1 MAVPAAAES
10 AAAGLRVEVVGPV
23 ATIRLSGPG
32 DPGSLG
38 GLGSALDDA
47 QRRMGGDVRVVVLR
61 VGGQA
66 SSGAGTPVLSP
77 GAAGYAPFSLSF
89 PSSPA
94 HADPA
99 ALIEGYRVW
108 RAALDRLTMRADL
121 ISIAA
126 VAEVTGDVGTALA
139 VACDLRIFAADA
151 GLRPVWAHGGLL
163 PAAGALTR
171 LADIVGWSRALDLCL
186 TGGRPLGAAEAAR
199 LGLAQRLVP
208 GPRLDDEV
216 DTVVAGLLAASRAV
230 AAEVKAL
237 LRGAR
242 PAFPPVVST
251 RAAGPTRAAAAAGAG
266 AGADHRDLPDAEGE
280 AWARTLVDLLDASG
294 GVAAG

>member
-23 ATIRLSGPG
+23 ATIRLSGSG
-32 DPGSLG
+32 DPGSLE

-47 QRRMGGDVRVVVLR
+47 QRRMGGDVRVAVLR
-61 VGGQA
+61 VGDQVPPAADTAACPPG
-66 SSGAGTPVLSP
+66 GARN
-77 GAAGYAPFSLSF
+77 APF

-94 HADPA
+94 RVDPA
-99 ALIEGYRVW
+99 SLIEGYRVW
-108 RAALDRLTMRADL
+108 REALDRLTMRADL

-126 VAEVTGDVGTALA
+126 VAEVTEDVGTALV
-139 VACDLRIFAADA
+139 VACDLRIFAVDA
-151 GLRPVWAHGGLL
+151 GLRPVWARGGLL

-171 LADIVGWSRALDLCL
+171 LADLIGWSRALDLCL
-186 TGGRPLGAAEAAR
+186 AGGQPLGAAEAAR

-208 GPRLDDEV
+208 RPRLDDEV

-230 AAEVKAL
+230 TAEVKAL

-242 PAFPPVVST
+242 PVGRSVV
-251 RAAGPTRAAAAAGAG
+251 PTRAGAA
-266 AGADHRDLPDAEGE
+266 ADHRDLPDAEGE
-280 AWARTLVDLLDASG
+280 AWARTLFDLLDASRG
-294 GVAAG
+294 IAAG